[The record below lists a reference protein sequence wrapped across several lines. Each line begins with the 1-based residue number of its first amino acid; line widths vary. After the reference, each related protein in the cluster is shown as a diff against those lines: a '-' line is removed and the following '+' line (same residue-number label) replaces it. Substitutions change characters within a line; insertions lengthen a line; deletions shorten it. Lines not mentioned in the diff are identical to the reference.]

1 MELSIWRRDWM
12 GVLKILFGSYIVF
25 GINLFFGDEIGTLI
39 FASLFAAG
47 CFEMLVLGL
56 TGRLK

>member
-1 MELSIWRRDWM
+1 M